1 LPSDESEGV
10 RTDALSLDLFRPEAN
25 SVRDPSFGTRTHAK
39 PEAMTNA
46 GVLVILHTGPCSSQ
60 RRNPLFHDGG
70 RCDSIGITNGNE
82 RGRLR

>member
-1 LPSDESEGV
+1 MVG
-10 RTDALSLDLFRPEAN
+10 LSLDLFRPKAN
-25 SVRDPSFGTRTHAK
+25 GVRDPAFSARTDAK

-46 GVLVILHTGPCSSQ
+46 GVLVILHVGPGSPQ
-60 RRNPLFHDGG
+60 RRNPSFHDGG